1 MKTFIFKITLFL
13 LATIIIDLSVG
24 ILCKNLTNNSIGGD
38 TAKYRHISKECNE
51 KILLMGSSRCSHHY
65 IPSIISDKLN
75 TTCYNC
81 GIDGNGIITM
91 YGLLNVILEY
101 NTPDI
106 IVYDITLGYDLQ
118 KNDNLRYL
126 GKLKR
131 FYNNKGVK
139 SIFETIDKKET
150 YKMLSSMYQYNST
163 IFQLIA
169 DNINPRQSNDKG
181 YKALYGCIDYE
192 PKQDCSEKEKDSMK
206 IDIIEQFILKCSKTT
221 KLIFTTSPYYLPSDD
236 QRYEPIRN
244 LCNKYDIPFLEHH
257 NDTIFLK
264 EKKYFKDSVHLNH
277 EGAETYTNIIVKE
290 ILEILSNMNHV

>member
-38 TAKYRHISKECNE
+38 TAKYRYISKECNDN
-51 KILLMGSSRCSHHY
+51 ILIMGSSRCSHHY
-65 IPSIISDKLN
+65 IPSIFMDSLN
-75 TTCYNC
+75 TSCYNC

-106 IVYDITLGYDLQ
+106 IVYDITNSFDLET
-118 KNDNLRYL
+118 NDNIKYL

-181 YKALYGCIDYE
+181 YKALSGCMNYE
-192 PKQDCSEKEKDSMK
+192 PQYNDKTIEYDSQK
-206 IDIIEQFILKCSKTT
+206 LDFIEQFILKCSKTT